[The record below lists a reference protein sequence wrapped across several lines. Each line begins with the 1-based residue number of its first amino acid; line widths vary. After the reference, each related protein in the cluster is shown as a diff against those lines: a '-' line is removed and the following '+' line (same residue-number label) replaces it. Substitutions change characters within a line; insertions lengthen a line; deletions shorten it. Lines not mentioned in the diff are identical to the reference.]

1 MKPDMFLFFAGTV
14 GGLAYWFMGIAATSK
29 LESKE
34 KLTPGMQWFP
44 ATVGG
49 SPSRARLVT
58 VPVTWASLRRKRS
71 IPAHVCLLNYL
82 QNAGSLP
89 ARQAAPIA
97 SS

>member
-44 ATVGG
+44 GIWSLSPREYSGEGKRLCRFGNIVMVLTILCWVG
-49 SPSRARLVT
+49 
-58 VPVTWASLRRKRS
+58 WAMIKR
-71 IPAHVCLLNYL
+71 
-82 QNAGSLP
+82 
-89 ARQAAPIA
+89 
-97 SS
+97 